1 MNGLKRPIG
10 VNMTEETKVE
20 ESTEPVYKN
29 FDPKQIEQELLE
41 QAQQRADDPAES
53 AATAY
58 QMYVPHYK
66 RLLPKMSTRSL
77 RRILNFVVLY
87 PFEQDSVKSA
97 NELEKQFM
105 QLVNS
110 LVEAKFVMI
119 MATFNDSAQ
128 QLLDAQS
135 EPLTKEQT
143 DGIIAEL
150 KASGVT
156 EDQLAEAIKRNE
168 GEV

>member
-1 MNGLKRPIG
+1 
-10 VNMTEETKVE
+10 MTDETKVE
-20 ESTEPVYKN
+20 ETTEEPVYKN
-29 FDPKQIEQELLE
+29 FDPKQIEKELLE

-58 QMYVPHYK
+58 QMYTPHYK

-119 MATFNDSAQ
+119 MATFNENAQ

-135 EPLTKEQT
+135 QPLTKEET

-156 EDQLAEAIKRNE
+156 EEELAVAIKRNE
-168 GEV
+168 GAV

>member
-1 MNGLKRPIG
+1 
-10 VNMTEETKVE
+10 MTEENK
-20 ESTEPVYKN
+20 EPVYKN
-29 FDPKQIEQELLE
+29 FDPKQIEQELIE

-77 RRILNFVVLY
+77 RRILNFVTLY
-87 PFEQDSVKSA
+87 PFEQESVKSA

-119 MATFNDSAQ
+119 MASFNENAQ
-128 QLLDAQS
+128 QLLNAQS
-135 EPLTKEQT
+135 DPLTSEQENA
-143 DGIIAEL
+143 IIAEL
-150 KASGVT
+150 KAGGVSEEVIT
-156 EDQLAEAIKRNE
+156 QIQERNKGQE
-168 GEV
+168 

>member
-1 MNGLKRPIG
+1 
-10 VNMTEETKVE
+10 MTEETKVE
-20 ESTEPVYKN
+20 ETTEQVYKN
-29 FDPKQIEQELLE
+29 FDPKEIEKELLE

-110 LVEAKFVMI
+110 LVEAKFVLI
-119 MATFNDSAQ
+119 MDSFNKNAQ
-128 QLLDAQS
+128 QLLEAQS
-135 EPLTKEQT
+135 SPLTTEEEA
-143 DGIIAEL
+143 DIISEL
-150 KASGVT
+150 KAGGVT
-156 EDQLAEAIKRNE
+156 DEVISQIQERNKGQE
-168 GEV
+168 